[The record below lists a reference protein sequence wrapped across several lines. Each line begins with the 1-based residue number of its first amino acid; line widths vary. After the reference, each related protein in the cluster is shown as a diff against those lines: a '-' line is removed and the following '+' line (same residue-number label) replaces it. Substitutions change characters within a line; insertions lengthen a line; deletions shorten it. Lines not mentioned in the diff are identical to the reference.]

1 MMVEWIQKLLGQ
13 KKQQFPVPA
22 FWQQYQQAGQVA
34 LNLKTPLATVDFV
47 VFDTE
52 TTGFDKSKDRVV
64 SIGAVRVQGGQV
76 LVQESFE
83 CLIRQQVEQ
92 GNKSAEIHGLLPSE
106 IRQGIEEEE
115 ALAHFLQF
123 IGNAVLVAH
132 HIGFDIGMI
141 KQMLKRQNLP
151 QKLHNRLVDTGQ
163 LALRLEHPFRTPQSY
178 RQSDYSLDSLGK
190 RYHLPL
196 EDRHTASGD
205 AFATALLLLKL
216 LAVAR
221 KKEVHTLGDLLQE
234 L

>member
-1 MMVEWIQKLLGQ
+1 MEWLQKLLG
-13 KKQQFPVPA
+13 KKPVQYDETA
-22 FWQQYQQAGQVA
+22 YWLQYQQAGARPVP
-34 LNLKTPLATVDFV
+34 LNTPLEAVDFV

-52 TTGFDKSKDRVV
+52 TTGFDKNKDRVV

-76 LVQESFE
+76 LVQQSFE

-115 ALAHFLQF
+115 ALAHFLRF

-151 QKLHNRLVDTGQ
+151 EKLHNQLLDTGR
-163 LALRLEHPFRTPQSY
+163 LALRLEHPFRTPQPY
-178 RQSDYSLDSLGK
+178 KQTDYSLDSLGK

-205 AFATALLLLKL
+205 AFATAVLLLKL

-221 KKEVHTLGDLLQE
+221 KKEVKTLGDLLQE

>member
-1 MMVEWIQKLLGQ
+1 MMVEWLQKLLGN
-13 KKQQFPVPA
+13 KPKQYA
-22 FWQQYQQAGQVA
+22 ETAYWLQYKQAGKQPVS
-34 LNLKTPLATVDFV
+34 LSTPLPDVDFV

-52 TTGFDKSKDRVV
+52 TTGFDKNKDRVV
-64 SIGAVRVQGGQV
+64 SIGAVRVKDGQV
-76 LVQESFE
+76 LVAESFE

-106 IRQGIEEEE
+106 IRQGMDEEE
-115 ALAHFLQF
+115 ALALFLGF

-151 QKLHNRLVDTGQ
+151 ERLHNQLVDTGR
-163 LALRLEHPFRTPQSY
+163 LALRLEHPFRTPHPY
-178 RQSDYSLDSLGK
+178 RHSDYSLDSLGK

-205 AFATALLLLKL
+205 AFATAVLLLKL
-216 LAVAR
+216 LAIAR
-221 KKEVHTLGDLLQE
+221 KKDVKTLGDLLQE